1 MQGKFS
7 TGRYKCESR
16 SYAIIVRGH
25 GGGDAVMRLVCAL
38 LIWPL
43 MSLAAHAGDDQ
54 SEAPPPD
61 WSTVGVIFSEHCT
74 MCHGPQGAARG
85 LRLDNYADAVAG
97 GDNGPVL
104 LGGNAKSSELIR
116 RLQGIST
123 PRMPFLS
130 YPLSDETI
138 ELIARWI
145 DAGLPDAK

>member
-1 MQGKFS
+1 
-7 TGRYKCESR
+7 
-16 SYAIIVRGH
+16 
-25 GGGDAVMRLVCAL
+25 
-38 LIWPL
+38 
-43 MSLAAHAGDDQ
+43 
-54 SEAPPPD
+54 
-61 WSTVGVIFSEHCT
+61 

-138 ELIARWI
+138 ELIACWI
-145 DAGLPDAK
+145 DAGMPDAK

>member
-1 MQGKFS
+1 MQGQFS
-7 TGRYKCESR
+7 TGRHKRESR

-25 GGGDAVMRLVCAL
+25 GRGDAVMRLVCAL

-43 MSLAAHAGDDQ
+43 MSLAADAGDVQ
-54 SEAPPPD
+54 SEASPPD

-97 GDNGPVL
+97 SDNGPVL
-104 LGGNAKSSELIR
+104 LGGNAKRSELIR

-145 DAGLPDAK
+145 DAGMPDAK